1 MTQETIGF
9 IGGGRIATVF
19 LGGWQHAGAL
29 PRRIVVADADPQ
41 VLARLQTQH
50 PGIETCGSDL
60 TKPMAQDTV
69 FIALHPPAI
78 AESLASARATL
89 RPDALVVS
97 LAPKFTLAKLS
108 SLLGGFQRVAR
119 VLPNAPSLVG
129 AGFNPLAFSTALTP
143 DDRARLT
150 QLLAPLGQSPEVAE
164 AKLEAYAIVAA
175 MGPTYF
181 WPQWHELQ
189 NLATSF
195 GLTPAE
201 AGQAV
206 REMLLGALRTL
217 QDSGLTPQQVM
228 DLIPVK
234 PLGDLEPTILA
245 GYRPKLQAV
254 MDRIRP

>member
-9 IGGGRIATVF
+9 IGGGRITTIF
-19 LGGWQHAGAL
+19 LGGWQRAGAL

-50 PGIETCGSDL
+50 PGIETCGSEL

-78 AESLASARATL
+78 AETLTSARAAL
-89 RPDALVVS
+89 RPDAVVVS
-97 LAPKFTLAKLS
+97 LAPKFTLAKLTT
-108 SLLGGFQRVAR
+108 LLGGFQRVAR
-119 VLPNAPSLVG
+119 VLPNAPSIVG
-129 AGFNPLAFSTALTP
+129 AGFNPLTFSAALPP

-150 QLLAPLGQSPEVAE
+150 QLLAPLGQCPEVAE
-164 AKLEAYAIVAA
+164 AKLEAYAVVAA

-189 NLATSF
+189 TLGTSF

-201 AGQAV
+201 AAEAV

-217 QDSGLTPQQVM
+217 QDSGLSPQQVM

-245 GYRPKLQAV
+245 GYRTKLQAV